1 MVVINKLHLLYKDV
15 VRGLPQ
21 PGIRRYFIRGVPWA
35 LPSWDGPGMDIVS
48 LVSVSWGSHEPC
60 HPGHSIP
67 GIRRYFVPLPS
78 WDGPGMGT
86 VSQAFLSQDAPG
98 I

>member
-15 VRGLPQ
+15 VCGLPQ
-21 PGIRRYFIRGVPWA
+21 PGIRRYFIRGVPLA

-60 HPGHSIP
+60 HPGM
-67 GIRRYFVPLPS
+67 GIVSQVDTLSPCH
-78 WDGPGMGT
+78 PGM
-86 VSQAFLSQDAPG
+86 VPG
-98 I
+98 WT